1 MKTKI
6 TELLGIEYPIV
17 QGAMA
22 WIAEHHLAAAVSKA
36 GGLGIIAGGAAPVDY
51 IREEIHKARAITDKP
66 LGMNIMLLSPNA
78 DDLAQLAIDEKIE
91 VVEEGVQVVTTGA
104 GNPGKYIAD
113 WKNAGIKVMPVVASV
128 ALAKR
133 MERAGADAV
142 IAEGMEGGGHIGELT
157 TMPLVPQVVDALSI
171 PVIAAGG
178 IADGR
183 GMAAA
188 MMLGAEGVQCGTVFL
203 ASNECYISDKYKEL
217 VLKATDISTVVTGR
231 PSGHPVRSL
240 KTPMARKCLE
250 LEKQNTDASL
260 EELEKATAGSLR
272 KAVQDGN
279 YEEGTFMSGQIAGM
293 LKELHPCEEILKGMT
308 AQAEDLLKNAY
319 KRFE

>member
-36 GGLGIIAGGAAPVDY
+36 GGLGIIAGGAAPVDV
-51 IREEIHKARAITDKP
+51 IRQEIRRAREITDKP

-91 VVEEGVQVVTTGA
+91 VLTTGA
-104 GNPGKYIAD
+104 GNPGKYMEN
-113 WKNAGIKVMPVVASV
+113 WKQAGIKVMPVVASV

-157 TMPLVPQVVDALSI
+157 TMALLPQVVDALDI
-171 PVIAAGG
+171 PVIGAGG

-188 MMLGAEGVQCGTVFL
+188 LLMGAEGVQCGTVFL
-203 ASNECYISDKYKEL
+203 ATPECQISEKYKEL
-217 VLKATDISTVVTGR
+217 VLKASDISTVVTGR
-231 PSGHPVRSL
+231 PSGHPVRAL
-240 KTPMARKCLE
+240 KTPLTRKCLE
-250 LEKQNTDASL
+250 LEKEVTDQSL
-260 EELEKATAGSLR
+260 EEIEAATAGSLR

-279 YEEGTFMSGQIAGM
+279 YEEGTFMSGQIVGM
-293 LKELHPCEEILKGMT
+293 LRELRSCEDVLKSMT
-308 AQAEDLLKNAY
+308 ADAEVLLRAGFA
-319 KRFE
+319 RFE

>member
-1 MKTKI
+1 MKTRI

-51 IREEIHKARAITDKP
+51 IRDEIRKAREITDKP

-91 VVEEGVQVVTTGA
+91 VLTTGA
-104 GNPGKYIAD
+104 GNPGKYMAE
-113 WKNAGIKVMPVVASV
+113 WKNANIKVMPVVASV

-133 MERAGADAV
+133 MARAGADAV
-142 IAEGMEGGGHIGELT
+142 IAEGMESGGHIGELT
-157 TMPLVPQVVDALSI
+157 TMPLVPQVVDAVKI

-183 GMAAA
+183 GLAASL
-188 MMLGAEGVQCGTVFL
+188 MLGAEGVQCGTIFL
-203 ASNECYISDKYKEL
+203 ATPECCISDKYKEL

-231 PSGHPVRSL
+231 PSGHPCRSI
-240 KTPMARKCLE
+240 KTPLQRRCLE
-250 LEKQNTDASL
+250 LEKTVSDKSL
-260 EELEKATAGSLR
+260 EEIEEATAGSLR
-272 KAVQDGN
+272 KAVQEGD
-279 YEEGTFMSGQIAGM
+279 YENGTFLCGQIAGM
-293 LKELHPCEEILKGMT
+293 LKELHPCEEVLKSMT
-308 AQAEDLLKNAY
+308 AEAEELLKNAY

>member
-91 VVEEGVQVVTTGA
+91 VLTTGA

-188 MMLGAEGVQCGTVFL
+188 MMLGAE

>member
-1 MKTKI
+1 
-6 TELLGIEYPIV
+6 
-17 QGAMA
+17 
-22 WIAEHHLAAAVSKA
+22 
-36 GGLGIIAGGAAPVDY
+36 
-51 IREEIHKARAITDKP
+51 
-66 LGMNIMLLSPNA
+66 MNIMLLSPNA

-91 VVEEGVQVVTTGA
+91 VLTTGA

-183 GMAAA
+183 GMGSCHDARRRRR
-188 MMLGAEGVQCGTVFL
+188 TVRHRVPRIQRVL
-203 ASNECYISDKYKEL
+203 LSDKYKEL

-260 EELEKATAGSLR
+260 EELEKATARFAAQGR
-272 KAVQDGN
+272 
-279 YEEGTFMSGQIAGM
+279 AGRQ
-293 LKELHPCEEILKGMT
+293 L
-308 AQAEDLLKNAY
+308 
-319 KRFE
+319 

>member
-1 MKTKI
+1 
-6 TELLGIEYPIV
+6 
-17 QGAMA
+17 
-22 WIAEHHLAAAVSKA
+22 
-36 GGLGIIAGGAAPVDY
+36 
-51 IREEIHKARAITDKP
+51 
-66 LGMNIMLLSPNA
+66 
-78 DDLAQLAIDEKIE
+78 
-91 VVEEGVQVVTTGA
+91 
-104 GNPGKYIAD
+104 
-113 WKNAGIKVMPVVASV
+113 MPVVASV

-157 TMPLVPQVVDALSI
+157 TMTLVPQVVDALSI

>member
-51 IREEIHKARAITDKP
+51 IRDEIRKAREITDKP

-91 VVEEGVQVVTTGA
+91 VLTTGA
-104 GNPGKYIAD
+104 GNPGKYMAA
-113 WKNAGIKVMPVVASV
+113 WKNAGIKIMPVVASV

-133 MERAGADAV
+133 MERSGADALV
-142 IAEGMEGGGHIGELT
+142 AEGTESGGHIGETT
-157 TMPLVPQVVDALSI
+157 TMALVPQVADAVKI

-188 MMLGAEGVQCGTVFL
+188 FMLGAEAVQMGTRFV
-203 ASNECYISDKYKEL
+203 ASKEAVVHENYKQL
-217 VLKATDISTVVTGR
+217 VIKAKDIDTRVTGR
-231 PSGHPVRSL
+231 TTGHPVRAIRNEM
-240 KTPMARKCLE
+240 TRHYLE
-250 LEKQNTDASL
+250 LEKEGAPF
-260 EELEKATAGSLR
+260 EELEKLTLGGLRRAVVDGDVKTGS
-272 KAVQDGN
+272 V
-279 YEEGTFMSGQIAGM
+279 MSGQIAGM
-293 LKELHPCEEILKGMT
+293 VKDEKSCKEIIEQMMNEMEELLKG
-308 AQAEDLLKNAY
+308 APARL
-319 KRFE
+319 

>member
-1 MKTKI
+1 MKTRI

-51 IREEIHKARAITDKP
+51 IRGEIRKAREITDKP

-91 VVEEGVQVVTTGA
+91 VLTTGA
-104 GNPGKYIAD
+104 GNPGKYMAN
-113 WKNAGIKVMPVVASV
+113 WKEAGIKVMPVVASV

-133 MERAGADAV
+133 MARAGADAV
-142 IAEGMEGGGHIGELT
+142 IAEGMESGGHIGELT
-157 TMPLVPQVVDALSI
+157 TMPLVPQVADAVDI

-183 GMAAA
+183 GLAAA

-203 ASNECYISDKYKEL
+203 ATPECQISDKYKEL

-231 PSGHPVRSL
+231 PSGHPCRSI
-240 KTPMARKCLE
+240 KTPLQRRCLE
-250 LEKQNTDASL
+250 LEKTVTDRSL
-260 EELEKATAGSLR
+260 EEIEEATAGSLR
-272 KAVQDGN
+272 KAVQEGD
-279 YEEGTFMSGQIAGM
+279 YENGTFLCGQIAGM
-293 LKELHPCEEILKGMT
+293 VHDTRTCEEIIRSMT
-308 AQAEDLLKNAY
+308 GSAEELLKNAY

>member
-1 MKTKI
+1 MNTKI
-6 TELLGIEYPIV
+6 TKLLGIEYPIV

-51 IREEIHKARAITDKP
+51 IRDEIRKARAITDKP

-91 VVEEGVQVVTTGA
+91 VLTTGA
-104 GNPGKYIAD
+104 GNPGKYMEQ

-142 IAEGMEGGGHIGELT
+142 IAEGMESGGHIGELT
-157 TMPLVPQVVDALSI
+157 TMPLVPQVVDAVDV

-183 GMAAA
+183 GLAAA
-188 MMLGAEGVQCGTVFL
+188 LMLGAEGVQCGTIFL
-203 ASNECYISDKYKEL
+203 ATPECQIADKYKEL

-231 PSGHPVRSL
+231 PSGHPCRSI
-240 KTPMARKCLE
+240 KTPLQRRCLA
-250 LEKQNTDASL
+250 LEKEVSDQTL
-260 EELEKATAGSLR
+260 EEIEAATAGSLR
-272 KAVQDGN
+272 KAVQDGD
-279 YEEGTFMSGQIAGM
+279 YEEGTFLCGQIAGM
-293 LKELHPCEEILKGMT
+293 LRELHPCEEVIKGMT

>member
-91 VVEEGVQVVTTGA
+91 VLTTGA

-171 PVIAAGG
+171 PVIAAG
-178 IADGR
+178 

>member
-1 MKTKI
+1 MKTEI
-6 TELLGIEYPIV
+6 TELLGLEYPVI

-22 WIAEHHLAAAVSKA
+22 WVAEHRLAGAVSRA
-36 GGLGIIAGGAAPVDY
+36 GGLGIIAGGAAPVDV
-51 IREEIHKARAITDKP
+51 IRQEIRQARAMTEKP

-91 VVEEGVQVVTTGA
+91 VLTTGA
-104 GNPGKYIAD
+104 GNPGKYMES

-157 TMPLVPQVVDALSI
+157 TMALLPQVVDAVNI

-188 MMLGAEGVQCGTVFL
+188 LLLGAEGVQCGTVFL
-203 ASNECYISDKYKEL
+203 ASEECAVADKYKEL
-217 VLKATDISTVVTGR
+217 VLKASDISTVVTGR
-231 PSGHPVRSL
+231 PSGHPVRAL
-240 KTPMARKCLE
+240 KTPMTRKCLE
-250 LEKQNTDASL
+250 WEKAGTEQSL
-260 EELEKATAGSLR
+260 EELERATAGSLR

-293 LKELHPCEEILKGMT
+293 LKTLRPCAEILRGMT
-308 AQAEDLLKNAY
+308 EDAETLLKTTY
-319 KRFE
+319 QRFV

>member
-6 TELLGIEYPIV
+6 TELLGIEYPVV

-51 IREEIHKARAITDKP
+51 IREEIRKSRAITDKP

-91 VVEEGVQVVTTGA
+91 VLTTGA
-104 GNPGKYIAD
+104 GNPGKYMAE

-133 MERAGADAV
+133 MARAGADAV
-142 IAEGMEGGGHIGELT
+142 IAEGMESGGHIGELT
-157 TMPLVPQVVDALSI
+157 TMPLVPQVVDAVDI

-188 MMLGAEGVQCGTVFL
+188 FLLGAAGVQCGTIFL
-203 ASNECYISDKYKEL
+203 ATPECQISEKYKEL

-231 PSGHPVRSL
+231 PSGHPCRSI
-240 KTPMARKCLE
+240 KTPLQRKCLE
-250 LEKQNTDASL
+250 LEKTVTNQSL
-260 EELEKATAGSLR
+260 EEIEAATAGSLR

-279 YEEGTFMSGQIAGM
+279 YEEGTFLCGQIAGM
-293 LKELHPCEEILKGMT
+293 IRDTHTCEEVIRGMT
-308 AQAEDLLKNAY
+308 GQAEELLKSAY
-319 KRFE
+319 RRFE

>member
-1 MKTKI
+1 MINTKI
-6 TELLGIEYPIV
+6 TQLLGIEYPII

-22 WIAEHHLAAAVSKA
+22 WIADHHLAGAVSEA
-36 GGLGIIAGGAAPVDY
+36 GGLGIIAGGAAPADY
-51 IREEIHKARAITDKP
+51 IRQEIHKARAVTKKP
-66 LGMNIMLLSPNA
+66 IGLNIMLLSPYA

-91 VVEEGVQVVTTGA
+91 VVTTGA
-104 GNPGKYIAD
+104 GNPGKYMAR
-113 WKNAGIKVMPVVASV
+113 WKAANIKVVPVIASV

-142 IAEGMEGGGHIGELT
+142 IAEGMESGGHIGELT
-157 TMPLVPQVVDALSI
+157 TFPLVPQVVDAVSI

-183 GMAAA
+183 GLAAA
-188 MMLGAEGVQCGTVFL
+188 LLLGAEGVQCGTVFL
-203 ASNECYISDKYKEL
+203 ASPECQISDKYKEIL
-217 VLKATDISTVVTGR
+217 LKASDISTVVTGR

-250 LEKQNTDASL
+250 LEKIDTAQSL
-260 EELEKATAGSLR
+260 EELERATAGSLR

-279 YEEGTFMSGQIAGM
+279 YEEGTFMAGQIAGM
-293 LKELHPCEEILKGMT
+293 VKEIRPCAEILQSMT
-308 AQAEDLLKNAY
+308 SNAEQLLKDAAT
-319 KRFE
+319 RFHFT

>member
-51 IREEIHKARAITDKP
+51 IRDEIRKARAITDKP

-91 VVEEGVQVVTTGA
+91 VLTTGA
-104 GNPGKYIAD
+104 GNPGKYMES

-188 MMLGAEGVQCGTVFL
+188 FMLGAEGVQCGTVFL
-203 ASNECYISDKYKEL
+203 ATDECYISDKYKEL

-231 PSGHPVRSL
+231 PSGHPVRL
-240 KTPMARKCLE
+240 AQDPNGAQVPRTGEDRYRAVARG
-250 LEKQNTDASL
+250 
-260 EELEKATAGSLR
+260 AGGCDRGLAAQGCAGRQLR
-272 KAVQDGN
+272 GRHLYVRPDRG
-279 YEEGTFMSGQIAGM
+279 
-293 LKELHPCEEILKGMT
+293 H
-308 AQAEDLLKNAY
+308 AQGAAPVRGCHQGHD
-319 KRFE
+319 R

>member
-91 VVEEGVQVVTTGA
+91 VLTTGA

-113 WKNAGIKVMPVVASV
+113 WKNAGIKPVVASV

-188 MMLGAEGVQCGTVFL
+188 MMLGAEGVQCGTIFL
-203 ASNECYISDKYKEL
+203 ATPECQISEKYKEL

>member
-51 IREEIHKARAITDKP
+51 IRSEIRKAREITSKP

-91 VVEEGVQVVTTGA
+91 VLTTGA
-104 GNPGKYIAD
+104 GNPGKYMAS
-113 WKNAGIKVMPVVASV
+113 WKEAGIKVMPVVASV

-133 MERAGADAV
+133 MARAGADAV
-142 IAEGMEGGGHIGELT
+142 IAEGTESGGHIGELT
-157 TMPLVPQVVDALSI
+157 TMSLVPQVVDAVDI

-188 MMLGAEGVQCGTVFL
+188 FMMGAEGVQCGTIFL
-203 ASNECYISDKYKEL
+203 ATPECQIADKYKEL

-231 PSGHPVRSL
+231 PSGHPCRSI
-240 KTPMARKCLE
+240 KTPLQRKCLE
-250 LEKQNTDASL
+250 LEKTVTDRSL
-260 EELEKATAGSLR
+260 EEIEEATAGSLR
-272 KAVQDGN
+272 KAVQEGD
-279 YEEGTFMSGQIAGM
+279 YENGTFLCGQIAGM
-293 LKELHPCEEILKGMT
+293 IHETATCEQVVKGMT
-308 AQAEDLLKNAY
+308 AQAEELLQNAY
-319 KRFE
+319 KRFQ